1 MAKINDT
8 TTFPNTIPALTDFVI
23 GTDVSDT
30 GNSVDGE
37 VVTFRFTDIFDII
50 PLPTH
55 YVNTFSTNL
64 YNTGN
69 QIYSLDNFDA
79 LIVDFHFSITAPS
92 DTTNVDFTAEL
103 SSDNGTSYGT
113 AKTLFGVSVGADQTK
128 SGTSRLYVTL
138 GTGVYRGY
146 QSLQSS
152 ALSGTIA
159 GGGSS
164 VTNLRL
170 GISVTSSASP
180 SARIIVGAAT
190 GIGAVKL
197 PSEL

>member
-30 GNSVDGE
+30 GNSADGE

-69 QIYSLDNFDA
+69 QIYSLNNFDA

-92 DTTNVDFTAEL
+92 DTTSVNFTAEL
-103 SSDNGTSYGT
+103 SSDNGSSYGT
-113 AKTLFGVSVGADQTK
+113 AKTLFGVGVAADQTK

-138 GTGVYRGY
+138 GTG
-146 QSLQSS
+146 S
-152 ALSGTIA
+152 
-159 GGGSS
+159 
-164 VTNLRL
+164 
-170 GISVTSSASP
+170 
-180 SARIIVGAAT
+180 
-190 GIGAVKL
+190 
-197 PSEL
+197 